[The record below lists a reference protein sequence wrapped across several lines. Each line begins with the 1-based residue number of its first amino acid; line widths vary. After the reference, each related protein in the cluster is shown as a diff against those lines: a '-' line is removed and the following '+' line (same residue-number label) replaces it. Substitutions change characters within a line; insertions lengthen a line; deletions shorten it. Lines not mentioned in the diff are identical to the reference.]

1 MDRHVRRHS
10 ISILRDLVHE
20 QKKFQKRTQNFPAGI
35 ATPTSSPLFDYVME
49 SVGGG
54 DAWRN
59 MSVVLSPAQATSAM
73 RSQELA
79 KVVQKDSVA
88 KVFVMRCRS
97 SPSTAV
103 R

>member
-54 DAWRN
+54 DAWRKHVRGAF
-59 MSVVLSPAQATSAM
+59 SGPGDFGHAISRA
-73 RSQELA
+73 SQSGAEG
-79 KVVQKDSVA
+79 Q
-88 KVFVMRCRS
+88 RC
-97 SPSTAV
+97 
-103 R
+103 